1 MNSRLDKS
9 MVRDLALAIGLSAA
23 LIALLLACAAESAP
37 PMAAAPPAARTAV
50 GELGPAWTSTDP
62 VTRIVQPD
70 TTWFIEPYGVTIT
83 FKEGALRETAI
94 FTFTPRPDLPLDP
107 PLASTGYLFDF
118 SGTLVSTGR
127 PVSLWKA
134 IRYTLQYEE
143 AELRNVSEHTLE
155 VYRYSDWWIPQNADV
170 DTTANRITW
179 ETAFTGKFGV
189 GGYGPRAFIYVPATF
204 NSGTVRA
211 TQAGQP
217 TD

>member
-1 MNSRLDKS
+1 MKSRLDKS
-9 MVRDLALAIGLSAA
+9 MARGLALAIGLPAA

-37 PMAAAPPAARTAV
+37 PMAAGAAV

-62 VTRIVQPD
+62 ETKVVQPD

-94 FTFTPRPDLPLDP
+94 FTFTPRPDLELDP
-107 PLASTGYLFDF
+107 PLATTGYMFDL

-127 PVSLWKA
+127 PVSLWRA

-143 AELRNVSEHTLE
+143 SELRDVSEHTLE
-155 VYRYSDWWIPQNADV
+155 VYRYSEWWIPQNATV
-170 DTTANRITW
+170 DMAAKRITW

-189 GGYGPRAFIYVPATF
+189 GGSGPRTYTYLPAVF
-204 NSGTVRA
+204 HSGTVPA
-211 TQAGQP
+211 TQAGSQP
-217 TD
+217 VD